1 MQMQYWNPHI
11 ILSFQLFPASSVNC
25 EIGKQEQRV
34 CNFFP
39 KKKIQRKLR
48 SVEALG
54 NIRSKDF
61 FFSSLRA
68 TEKKYRSNNEGGV
81 AGWWVASEM
90 QIKHRA
96 IKFIY

>member
-1 MQMQYWNPHI
+1 MQYWNPHI

-25 EIGKQEQRV
+25 EICEQEQRV

-39 KKKIQRKLR
+39 KEKVQRKLR

-54 NIRSKDF
+54 NIMSKD
-61 FFSSLRA
+61 LRA
-68 TEKKYRSNNEGGV
+68 NEKNYRSNNEGGV